1 MAMNDYSDND
11 YWKALAERFFEAG
24 TSEEEERELRR
35 FIASGL
41 AGSEFNDVRAV
52 MGLAAVG
59 ARRYHRRRRRTVFL
73 SAAALLVVVQADYGL
88 SAVVAVVMTA
98 VSLAADGGDS
108 CVAYINGTKHTDEA
122 IVMAQ
127 MHSTMDEMAQQAQE
141 LSVERQMDDFFVES
155 FNN

>member
-52 MGLAAVG
+52 MGLAAVD
-59 ARRYHRRRRRTVFL
+59 ARRYHRRRRRTIFL
-73 SAAALLVVVQADYGL
+73 SAAAA
-88 SAVVAVVMTA
+88 AAVVMTA

-108 CVAYINGTKHTDEA
+108 CVAYINGTRHTDEA

>member
-59 ARRYHRRRRRTVFL
+59 ARRYNRRRRRTVFL
-73 SAAALLVVVQADYGL
+73 STA
-88 SAVVAVVMTA
+88 AVVAMVITA

-141 LSVERQMDDFFVES
+141 LSVERQMDNFFVES

>member
-1 MAMNDYSDND
+1 MNDYSDND

-24 TSEEEERELRR
+24 TSEKEERELRR

-73 SAAALLVVVQADYGL
+73 SAAA
-88 SAVVAVVMTA
+88 AVVAVVMTA
-98 VSLAADGGDS
+98 VSLTADGGDS

>member
-1 MAMNDYSDND
+1 MNDYSDND

-24 TSEEEERELRR
+24 TSEEERELRR
-35 FIASGL
+35 FITSGL

-59 ARRYHRRRRRTVFL
+59 ARRYHRRRRRTIFL
-73 SAAALLVVVQADYGL
+73 SAAAA
-88 SAVVAVVMTA
+88 AVVAVVMTA
-98 VSLAADGGDS
+98 VSLAADGDS

>member
-1 MAMNDYSDND
+1 MNDYSDNI

-73 SAAALLVVVQADYGL
+73 SAAAAAA
-88 SAVVAVVMTA
+88 AVVITA

>member
-59 ARRYHRRRRRTVFL
+59 AKRYNRRRRRTVFL
-73 SAAALLVVVQADYGL
+73 SAA
-88 SAVVAVVMTA
+88 AVVAVVMTA

>member
-1 MAMNDYSDND
+1 MNNYSDND

-73 SAAALLVVVQADYGL
+73 SAAA
-88 SAVVAVVMTA
+88 AVVAVVMTA
-98 VSLAADGGDS
+98 VSLTADGGDS

>member
-1 MAMNDYSDND
+1 MNDYSDND

-24 TSEEEERELRR
+24 TSEEEERDLRR
-35 FIASGL
+35 FITSGL

-59 ARRYHRRRRRTVFL
+59 ARRYNRRRRRTVFL
-73 SAAALLVVVQADYGL
+73 SAA
-88 SAVVAVVMTA
+88 VVAVVITA

>member
-11 YWKALAERFFEAG
+11 YWKALAERFFEAD

-73 SAAALLVVVQADYGL
+73 SAAA
-88 SAVVAVVMTA
+88 VVAMVMTA

-141 LSVERQMDDFFVES
+141 LSVERQMDNFFVES

>member
-1 MAMNDYSDND
+1 MNDYSDND

-35 FIASGL
+35 FIASGQ

-59 ARRYHRRRRRTVFL
+59 ARRYNRRRRRTVFL
-73 SAAALLVVVQADYGL
+73 SAAAV
-88 SAVVAVVMTA
+88 VVAVVMTA

>member
-1 MAMNDYSDND
+1 
-11 YWKALAERFFEAG
+11 
-24 TSEEEERELRR
+24 
-35 FIASGL
+35 
-41 AGSEFNDVRAV
+41 

-59 ARRYHRRRRRTVFL
+59 ARQYHRRRRRTVFL
-73 SAAALLVVVQADYGL
+73 SAAAAA
-88 SAVVAVVMTA
+88 AVVAVVMTA
-98 VSLAADGGDS
+98 VSLAANGGDS

>member
-1 MAMNDYSDND
+1 MNDYSDND

-35 FIASGL
+35 FIASGQ

-59 ARRYHRRRRRTVFL
+59 ARRYNRRRRRTVFL
-73 SAAALLVVVQADYGL
+73 SAAAA
-88 SAVVAVVMTA
+88 AVVMTA

>member
-1 MAMNDYSDND
+1 MNDYSDND

-73 SAAALLVVVQADYGL
+73 SAA
-88 SAVVAVVMTA
+88 VVAVVMTA

>member
-1 MAMNDYSDND
+1 MNDYSDND
-11 YWKALAERFFEAG
+11 YWKALAERFFEAD

-52 MGLAAVG
+52 MGMAAVG
-59 ARRYHRRRRRTVFL
+59 ARRYNRRRRRTIFL
-73 SAAALLVVVQADYGL
+73 SAAAAA
-88 SAVVAVVMTA
+88 AVVAV

-141 LSVERQMDDFFVES
+141 LSVERQMDNFFVES

>member
-1 MAMNDYSDND
+1 MNDYSDND
-11 YWKALAERFFEAG
+11 YWKALAERFFEAD

-59 ARRYHRRRRRTVFL
+59 ARRYNRRRRTVFL
-73 SAAALLVVVQADYGL
+73 SAAAA
-88 SAVVAVVMTA
+88 AVVAVVMTA
-98 VSLAADGGDS
+98 VSLAANGGDS

>member
-1 MAMNDYSDND
+1 MNDYSDND

-73 SAAALLVVVQADYGL
+73 SAAA
-88 SAVVAVVMTA
+88 AVVAVVMTA
-98 VSLAADGGDS
+98 VSLTADGGDS

-127 MHSTMDEMAQQAQE
+127 MHSTMDEMAQHAQE

>member
-1 MAMNDYSDND
+1 MNDYSDND
-11 YWKALAERFFEAG
+11 YWKALAERFFEAD

-59 ARRYHRRRRRTVFL
+59 ARRYNRRRRTVFL
-73 SAAALLVVVQADYGL
+73 SAAAA
-88 SAVVAVVMTA
+88 AAVVMTA

-141 LSVERQMDDFFVES
+141 LSVERQMDNFFVES

>member
-1 MAMNDYSDND
+1 MNDYSDND
-11 YWKALAERFFEAG
+11 YWKALAERFFEAD

-73 SAAALLVVVQADYGL
+73 SAAA
-88 SAVVAVVMTA
+88 VVAMVMTA

-141 LSVERQMDDFFVES
+141 LSVERQMDNFFVES

>member
-1 MAMNDYSDND
+1 MNDYSDND

-24 TSEEEERELRR
+24 TSEVEERELRR

-59 ARRYHRRRRRTVFL
+59 ARRYHRRRRRTIFL
-73 SAAALLVVVQADYGL
+73 SAAAAAAVV
-88 SAVVAVVMTA
+88 AVVAVVMTA
-98 VSLAADGGDS
+98 VSLAADGGNS

>member
-24 TSEEEERELRR
+24 TSEEEERDLRR
-35 FIASGL
+35 FITSGL

-59 ARRYHRRRRRTVFL
+59 ARRYNRRRRRTVFL
-73 SAAALLVVVQADYGL
+73 SAA
-88 SAVVAVVMTA
+88 AVVAVVMTA

>member
-59 ARRYHRRRRRTVFL
+59 ARRYNRRRRRTVFL
-73 SAAALLVVVQADYGL
+73 SAAAA
-88 SAVVAVVMTA
+88 AAVVMTA

-141 LSVERQMDDFFVES
+141 LSVERQMDNFFVES

>member
-11 YWKALAERFFEAG
+11 DWKALAERIFEAG

-73 SAAALLVVVQADYGL
+73 SAAA
-88 SAVVAVVMTA
+88 AVVAVVMTA
-98 VSLAADGGDS
+98 VSLTADGGDS

>member
-1 MAMNDYSDND
+1 MTIGKRLPNAFSR
-11 YWKALAERFFEAG
+11 LA
-24 TSEEEERELRR
+24 LRR
-35 FIASGL
+35 
-41 AGSEFNDVRAV
+41 
-52 MGLAAVG
+52 
-59 ARRYHRRRRRTVFL
+59 RRSANCADSSLQGWRRRRTVFL
-73 SAAALLVVVQADYGL
+73 SAAAA
-88 SAVVAVVMTA
+88 AVGAVVMTA

-141 LSVERQMDDFFVES
+141 LSVERQMDAFFVES

>member
-1 MAMNDYSDND
+1 MNDYSDND

-59 ARRYHRRRRRTVFL
+59 ARRYNRRRRRTVFL
-73 SAAALLVVVQADYGL
+73 SAA
-88 SAVVAVVMTA
+88 AVVAVVMTA
-98 VSLAADGGDS
+98 VSLAADGGNS

>member
-1 MAMNDYSDND
+1 MNDYSDND

-59 ARRYHRRRRRTVFL
+59 ARRYNRRRRRTVFL
-73 SAAALLVVVQADYGL
+73 STA
-88 SAVVAVVMTA
+88 AVVAMVITA

-141 LSVERQMDDFFVES
+141 LSVERQMDNFFVES

>member
-1 MAMNDYSDND
+1 MNDYSDNN

-59 ARRYHRRRRRTVFL
+59 ARRYNRRRRRTVFL
-73 SAAALLVVVQADYGL
+73 SAAA
-88 SAVVAVVMTA
+88 AVVAVVMTA

-108 CVAYINGTKHTDEA
+108 CVAYINGTRHTDEA

-141 LSVERQMDDFFVES
+141 LSVERQMDNFFVES

>member
-1 MAMNDYSDND
+1 MNDYSDND
-11 YWKALAERFFEAG
+11 YWKALAERFFEAD

-73 SAAALLVVVQADYGL
+73 SAAAA
-88 SAVVAVVMTA
+88 AVVAVVMTA
-98 VSLAADGGDS
+98 VSLAADGDS

>member
-1 MAMNDYSDND
+1 MNDYSDND

-24 TSEEEERELRR
+24 TSKEEERELRR

-59 ARRYHRRRRRTVFL
+59 ARRYHRRRRRTIFL
-73 SAAALLVVVQADYGL
+73 SAAAA
-88 SAVVAVVMTA
+88 AAVVMTA

-108 CVAYINGTKHTDEA
+108 CVAYINGTRHTDEA

-141 LSVERQMDDFFVES
+141 LSVERQMDNFFVES

>member
-1 MAMNDYSDND
+1 MNDYSDND

-24 TSEEEERELRR
+24 TSEEEEERELRR
-35 FIASGL
+35 FITSGL

-73 SAAALLVVVQADYGL
+73 SAAAA
-88 SAVVAVVMTA
+88 AVVAVVMTA
-98 VSLAADGGDS
+98 VSLAADGDS

>member
-1 MAMNDYSDND
+1 MNDYSDND
-11 YWKALAERFFEAG
+11 YWKALAERFFEAS

-59 ARRYHRRRRRTVFL
+59 ARRYHRRRRRTIFL
-73 SAAALLVVVQADYGL
+73 SAAAA
-88 SAVVAVVMTA
+88 AAVVMTA
-98 VSLAADGGDS
+98 VSLAADGGNS
-108 CVAYINGTKHTDEA
+108 CVAYINGTRHTDEA

>member
-1 MAMNDYSDND
+1 MNDYSDND

-59 ARRYHRRRRRTVFL
+59 ARRYNRRRRRTVFL
-73 SAAALLVVVQADYGL
+73 SAAAA
-88 SAVVAVVMTA
+88 AVVMTA

-108 CVAYINGTKHTDEA
+108 CVAYINGTRHTDEA

-141 LSVERQMDDFFVES
+141 LSVERQMDNFFVES

>member
-1 MAMNDYSDND
+1 MNDYSDND

-59 ARRYHRRRRRTVFL
+59 ARQYNRRRRRTVFL
-73 SAAALLVVVQADYGL
+73 SAAA
-88 SAVVAVVMTA
+88 AVVAVVMTA

-127 MHSTMDEMAQQAQE
+127 MYSTMDEMAQQAQE

>member
-1 MAMNDYSDND
+1 MNDYSDND

-59 ARRYHRRRRRTVFL
+59 ARRYNRRRRRTVFL
-73 SAAALLVVVQADYGL
+73 SVAAA
-88 SAVVAVVMTA
+88 VAVVMTA

>member
-24 TSEEEERELRR
+24 TSEEEERDLRR
-35 FIASGL
+35 FITSGL

-73 SAAALLVVVQADYGL
+73 SAAAA
-88 SAVVAVVMTA
+88 AVVMTA

>member
-1 MAMNDYSDND
+1 MNDYSDND
-11 YWKALAERFFEAG
+11 YWKALAERFFEAD

-73 SAAALLVVVQADYGL
+73 SAA
-88 SAVVAVVMTA
+88 AVVAVVMTA

>member
-1 MAMNDYSDND
+1 MNDYSDND

-52 MGLAAVG
+52 MGL
-59 ARRYHRRRRRTVFL
+59 
-73 SAAALLVVVQADYGL
+73 SAAAAA
-88 SAVVAVVMTA
+88 AVVAVVMTA
-98 VSLAADGGDS
+98 VSLAADGGNS

-155 FNN
+155 FND

>member
-73 SAAALLVVVQADYGL
+73 SAAAA
-88 SAVVAVVMTA
+88 AVVAVVMTA
-98 VSLAADGGDS
+98 VSLAADGDS

-141 LSVERQMDDFFVES
+141 LSVKRQMDDFFVES

>member
-73 SAAALLVVVQADYGL
+73 SAAAA
-88 SAVVAVVMTA
+88 AAVVMTA
-98 VSLAADGGDS
+98 VSLAANGGDS
-108 CVAYINGTKHTDEA
+108 CVAYINGTKHTNEA

>member
-11 YWKALAERFFEAG
+11 YWKALAERFFEAD

-59 ARRYHRRRRRTVFL
+59 ARRYNRRRRRTVFL
-73 SAAALLVVVQADYGL
+73 SAAAA
-88 SAVVAVVMTA
+88 AVVMTA

-141 LSVERQMDDFFVES
+141 LSVERQMDDFFVKS

>member
-1 MAMNDYSDND
+1 MNDYSDND

-59 ARRYHRRRRRTVFL
+59 ARRYNRRRRRTVFL
-73 SAAALLVVVQADYGL
+73 SAA
-88 SAVVAVVMTA
+88 AVVAVVMTA

-108 CVAYINGTKHTDEA
+108 CVAYINGTRHTDEA